1 MAANLAD
8 FLQSFE
14 VDDDVAEL
22 AVVDD
27 LWYFVKKG
35 SSWVVGSG

>member
-1 MAANLAD
+1 MAVNLAD

-22 AVVDD
+22 ALVDG

-35 SSWVVGSG
+35 SSWVVG